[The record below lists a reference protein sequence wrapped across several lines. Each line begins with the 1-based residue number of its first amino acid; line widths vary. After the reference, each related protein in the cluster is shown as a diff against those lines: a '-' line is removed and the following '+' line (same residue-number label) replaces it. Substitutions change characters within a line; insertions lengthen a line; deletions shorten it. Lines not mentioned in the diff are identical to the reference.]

1 MLNIDQL
8 EIAGPGTSAH
18 AGDGRSSFRRI
29 LVPVRWPGESGPALA
44 VAARV
49 CGMTGGAL
57 RLVHVRTCD
66 PPLPIAGRFYL
77 ETPGEAAAALEEAL
91 LMAWA
96 CGGPRATTVVVD
108 ARHGDVAVAIAR
120 QAAAWPAD
128 LFVLARLPRPAITR
142 LVLGSVPDQVM
153 RKASCPVLAI
163 PATHHDGELSAQS
176 RNVVGGHNRGST

>member
-1 MLNIDQL
+1 MLTIDQR
-8 EIAGPGTSAH
+8 EIAVPGTGAH
-18 AGDGRSSFRRI
+18 LGDGRSSFRRI
-29 LVPVRWPGESGPALA
+29 LVPVRSPDESAPALA
-44 VAARV
+44 AAARI

-128 LFVLARLPRPAITR
+128 LIVLARLPRPAITR